1 MFNRIRRKTSACI
14 DFIKKND
21 IETIWQIHVDEIFTL
36 ASKINEN
43 YI

>member
-1 MFNRIRRKTSACI
+1 MFDRIPSKMSPYI